1 MKLNFS
7 IVLFST
13 ILLLGTILHGQS
25 FEQIGLASF
34 YADKF
39 EGRTTAN
46 GEIYKHSK
54 FTAAH
59 KSLPFGTMLMV
70 TNLQNG
76 KIVTVRVNDRG
87 PFVQGRIID
96 LSKLAAKELD
106 FVKLGITKVKIT
118 AVNDRNEGKKVDGA
132 SRKLNKQLS
141 VAISGY
147 YDISGKNI
155 KIKGFGVQIA
165 SFKEMNNLLEL
176 IEDLHKIY
184 NDRIFIQVS
193 VIQNVKHY
201 KISIG
206 GLKTNEKA
214 EKLKGKL
221 KVAYPDCYVIKY

>member
-1 MKLNFS
+1 MKLTTN
-7 IVLFST
+7 I
-13 ILLLGTILHGQS
+13 ILLFIIALFANVLYGQS
-25 FEQIGLASF
+25 FEQTGMASF

-59 KSLPFGTMLMV
+59 KTLPFGTMIKV
-70 TNLQNG
+70 TNLENG
-76 KIVTVRVNDRG
+76 KMVTVRVNDRG
-87 PFVQGRIID
+87 PFIKGRIID

-106 FVKLGITKVKIT
+106 FIKLGITKVKIT
-118 AVNDRNEGKKVDGA
+118 AVNNINEGKKAYRDN
-132 SRKLNKQLS
+132 RKLNDQLA

-155 KIKGFGVQIA
+155 KIKGYGVQIA

-176 IEDLHKIY
+176 IEDLQTKY
-184 NDRIFIQVS
+184 NDRIFNQVS

-201 KISIG
+201 KISVG
-206 GLKTNEKA
+206 GLITHDKA
-214 EKLKGKL
+214 EKLKDKL
-221 KVAYPDCYVIKY
+221 KVAYPDSYVIKY